1 MTVEVAKDEKTILC
15 ITKTC
20 FSERKTPY
28 SNFYKGSLITNRMSG
43 KSKERFIYV
52 IVQNQS
58 IYNFSRKN
66 NLPYCILFQRDDQ
79 RNPNTNFGKVFLCS
93 HIEDMKWFYQW
104 ELWNSL
110 KHYINLINIL
120 NVVRSLRLM
129 EIQPLLS
136 WREFVS
142 VESWGCWGW
151 HQANAK
157 CWGWTFAIWKWFTFF
172 INVINQ
178 K

>member
-1 MTVEVAKDEKTILC
+1 MFQNYPQEDFSSNPVTVEVAIDEKPILC
-15 ITKTC
+15 VTKSC
-20 FSERKTPY
+20 LSERKTPN
-28 SNFYKGSLITNRMSG
+28 SNFFKGSLITKRMSE
-43 KSKERFIYV
+43 KSKERFIY
-52 IVQNQS
+52 VQNQS

-110 KHYINLINIL
+110 KHYVNLINIL
-120 NVVRSLRLM
+120 NKVRSLRLM
-129 EIQPLLS
+129 EIQTLLS

-142 VESWGCWGW
+142 AESWGCWGW

-157 CWGWTFAIWKWFTFF
+157 
-172 INVINQ
+172 
-178 K
+178 